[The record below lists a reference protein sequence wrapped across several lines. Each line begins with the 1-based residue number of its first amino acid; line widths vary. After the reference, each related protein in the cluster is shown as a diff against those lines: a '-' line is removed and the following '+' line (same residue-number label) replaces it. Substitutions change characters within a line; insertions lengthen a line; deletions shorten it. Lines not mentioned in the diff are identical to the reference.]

1 MKLTPADVQFSPQL
15 QRTGLSAVLAP
26 QVLTYDPRM
35 LNRMLASSSCRWTL
49 FVFGWV
55 ALSLLFAPEAYL
67 SFYVRGQALEWRQTL
82 ELTVLNAAIAL
93 VFVPGI
99 VVITRR
105 FPMER
110 KSWRTALLVHI
121 PACLVFSLGHSGLYW
136 VACYAWHETGGTLFY
151 RFHPNLLSY
160 AAVVGFTQA
169 FDYFRKFQQRERE
182 FRQLQLEVLKAQ
194 LQPHFLFNT
203 LNTIAAMIHVDVCAA
218 DRMVQRLSDLLRM
231 TLANIGKEEIP
242 LAGELEFLRTYLEVE
257 RVRFGDRLTSS
268 IDVSE
273 EASGAL
279 VPALFLQPLVEN
291 SIRHGLAAHQHEGLI
306 RIGAVRV
313 GDRLLIS
320 VVDNGGGFGGGS
332 LLREGVGLSNT
343 RKRLQQ
349 LYPQDHAFSI
359 VARKSGGVAVTAEI
373 PFRIAGAHGEQLS
386 DEHPDTDRRRRALG
400 TNADP
405 VAPRA

>member
-1 MKLTPADVQFSPQL
+1 MLT
-15 QRTGLSAVLAP
+15 
-26 QVLTYDPRM
+26 RM
-35 LNRMLASSSCRWTL
+35 LSSSSGRWTL
-49 FVFGWV
+49 FLLGWV

-67 SFYVRGQALEWRQTL
+67 SFYIRGQRIDWQQTL

-93 VFVPGI
+93 IFVPGI
-99 VVITRR
+99 VALTRR
-105 FPMER
+105 YPMER
-110 KSWRTALLVHI
+110 KSWRTALLVHV

-136 VACYAWHETGGTLFY
+136 AACHLWHDTGGTLFY
-151 RFHPNLLSY
+151 RFHPNLLTY

-203 LNTIAAMIHVDVCAA
+203 LNTIAAMVHVDVRAA
-218 DRMVQRLSDLLRM
+218 DRMIQRLSDLLRM

-242 LAGELEFLRTYLEVE
+242 LADELEFLRTYLEVE
-257 RVRFGDRLTSS
+257 RVRFGERLTSS
-268 IDVSE
+268 IDVSQ
-273 EASGAL
+273 EALGAL

-291 SIRHGLAAHQHEGLI
+291 SIRHGLSAHQHEGLI
-306 RIGAVRV
+306 RIGAVRN
-313 GDRLLIS
+313 GERLLIS
-320 VVDNGGGFGGGS
+320 VIDNGGGFNGGS
-332 LLREGVGLSNT
+332 PSHEGVGSGSGPREGVGLSNT

-373 PFRIAGAHGEQLS
+373 PFRIADAHGEQSS
-386 DEHPDTDRRRRALG
+386 DEHPDTDRRRRTLG
-400 TNADP
+400 TDANP
-405 VAPRA
+405 VAPGA